1 MNTDFNRKFDRDSDL
16 YFYTYCNG
24 GVSEGGFDMDVH
36 IDLNIDFTS
45 NVKKEF
51 NNDVSSGF

>member
-1 MNTDFNRKFDRDSDL
+1 
-16 YFYTYCNG
+16 
-24 GVSEGGFDMDVH
+24 MDVH

-51 NNDVSSGF
+51 NNDVSSGFCYGL